1 MAKLAVPPTDSRLTS
16 ILHKVLDSKVLLDDS
31 LWTLECLPL
40 LYSRLDA
47 LHTLVRDAQ
56 VVNANAPD
64 KSVVDHIFHTL
75 EQIRSHLETHFLN
88 GAPFT
93 IQRLSEL
100 VVDYGSSGHL
110 LTTVVLAQ
118 KYVLALARTVMVL
131 SKETEYLPAV
141 ESGSSDNSVDSADT
155 RETFGSN
162 EKKNGLSK
170 VGTGKN
176 NQVSGGIHES
186 DRITSDTENGPA
198 RSKRLRTGD
207 NRASAQDYEDFD
219 LPINV
224 RFVTLPWGED
234 GESYEEDTGG
244 FQEESASAEETSVNA
259 KVEDVTVESNV
270 STTEEVP
277 AEVSGRVADSK
288 LPPSTKLKKSCK
300 ASLSPKSVS
309 AESQFHNLS
318 PLNMDGKLDDGECS
332 PLYFDKKLLDYKVD
346 RSERYSEE
354 VLF

>member
-1 MAKLAVPPTDSRLTS
+1 MAKLAVPPTDSRLAS

-56 VVNANAPD
+56 VVNAHAPD
-64 KSVVDHIFHTL
+64 KSIVDHIFHTL
-75 EQIRSHLETHFLN
+75 EQIRSHLESHFLN

-100 VVDYGSSGHL
+100 VVDYGSSGYL

-141 ESGSSDNSVDSADT
+141 ESGSSDNIVDSEGT
-155 RETFGSN
+155 REMLDSI
-162 EKKNGLSK
+162 EKKNGLPK
-170 VGTGKN
+170 VGKN
-176 NQVSGGIHES
+176 NHATGGIRES
-186 DRITSDTENGPA
+186 NRNTSDTEKGPA
-198 RSKRLRTGD
+198 RSKRLRTRD

-224 RFVTLPWGED
+224 RFVTLPWGDD
-234 GESYEEDTGG
+234 GESYEEDTGE
-244 FQEESASAEETSVNA
+244 FQEESASVEEPSVNA
-259 KVEDVTVESNV
+259 TVENVTVESNV
-270 STTEEVP
+270 NTTEEVP
-277 AEVSGRVADSK
+277 PEVSGRVADSK
-288 LPPSTKLKKSCK
+288 LPPSKKMKKSCK
-300 ASLSPKSVS
+300 ASLSPKSVN